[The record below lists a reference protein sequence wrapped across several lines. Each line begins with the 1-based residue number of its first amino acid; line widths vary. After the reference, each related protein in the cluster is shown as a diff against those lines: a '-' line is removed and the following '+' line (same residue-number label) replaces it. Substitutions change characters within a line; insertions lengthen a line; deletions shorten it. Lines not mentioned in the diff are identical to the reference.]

1 MLSLSSST
9 VVSHFAHYYCHFLTA
24 VPHYPLLRAS
34 DKGMVFGR
42 GVSKIPLKRSG
53 AGLSSCRLSGMSSD
67 STQSNL
73 SVRENKMKKA
83 MLNIA
88 LLLFAV
94 GAALPGY
101 AQLGMFSKEQRINF
115 TRAWTGDRFP
125 DGRPKVP
132 DSMLDQMRTVDA
144 EEAWSVLKK
153 NGYNNQFEGGWHV
166 INDGSGRMVG
176 RVFTVVFMPKRPDVD
191 AVIQEEGKKEGG
203 IGNENSW
210 PIDML
215 VPGDVL
221 VVDLFGKI
229 VYGTYAG
236 DNLGTAIFA
245 HSHNGLVVD
254 GSVRDQTGISLIKGF
269 RVFVRGVDP
278 SALADVTLMGINVP
292 IRIGQTTVMPG
303 DVVVSD
309 VEGLT
314 FIPPQYCQQVV
325 DVATLIHYE
334 DEWGHMML
342 REGKFR
348 PGEIDGK
355 WPDSIANEFNKWLE
369 SKGATV
375 RYHQ

>member
-1 MLSLSSST
+1 
-9 VVSHFAHYYCHFLTA
+9 
-24 VPHYPLLRAS
+24 
-34 DKGMVFGR
+34 
-42 GVSKIPLKRSG
+42 
-53 AGLSSCRLSGMSSD
+53 
-67 STQSNL
+67 
-73 SVRENKMKKA
+73 MKKA

-303 DVVVSD
+303 DVVMSD

-314 FIPPQYCQQVV
+314 FIPPQYCQQVW
-325 DVATLIHYE
+325 T
-334 DEWGHMML
+334 
-342 REGKFR
+342 
-348 PGEIDGK
+348 
-355 WPDSIANEFNKWLE
+355 
-369 SKGATV
+369 
-375 RYHQ
+375 